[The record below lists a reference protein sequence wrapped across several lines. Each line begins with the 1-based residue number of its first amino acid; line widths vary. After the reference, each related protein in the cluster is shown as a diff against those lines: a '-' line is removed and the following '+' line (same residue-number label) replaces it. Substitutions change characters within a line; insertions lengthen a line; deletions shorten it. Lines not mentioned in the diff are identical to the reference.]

1 MTELLAFL
9 GGRENAMVD
18 LLSRLAEIN
27 SFSHNAAGL
36 SAVADLLQQEF
47 TALRPDRTERIALP
61 PAETLSATAE
71 VLHAP
76 VGDLLSFSKRPA
88 APLQVLLVIHYDT
101 VYPPEHAFRSVRR
114 DGVDVLRGR
123 GVADAKG
130 GIVVMLNALLALEQ
144 SPHAGRIG
152 WHVLLNPDEEIGS
165 PGSAAV
171 LEQAAAAAHL
181 ALVFEPAPTAT
192 TLVTRRKGSGSFSVV
207 FRGRAAHAGREIER
221 GRNAVLAA
229 ARFALEATAGISAIP
244 EATINV
250 SKVDGGGP
258 TNVVPDLAIL
268 RFNVRVVAP
277 EQQRLVEARLEELTE
292 AANRQDGI
300 TATLHGHFTSPPWV
314 MHERGLALF
323 ERLREAGREMGLK
336 LEAQSSGGASDAN
349 KIAATGLA
357 VLDSL
362 GPVGSDIH
370 SDQERVSVASLV
382 ERARLS
388 AALMLKLAS
397 GEVAWPPVPLIP

>member
-1 MTELLAFL
+1 M
-9 GGRENAMVD
+9 
-18 LLSRLAEIN
+18 
-27 SFSHNAAGL
+27 
-36 SAVADLLQQEF
+36 
-47 TALRPDRTERIALP
+47 
-61 PAETLSATAE
+61 ETLSPTAE
-71 VLHAP
+71 VLHSP
-76 VGDLLSFSKRPA
+76 VGDLLSFAKRPG
-88 APLQVLLVIHYDT
+88 APLQLLLVIHYDT

-114 DGVDVLRGR
+114 DGADILRGP

-130 GIVVMLNALLALEQ
+130 GIVVMLNALMALER
-144 SPHAGRIG
+144 SPDAERIG

-165 PGSAAV
+165 PGSARL
-171 LEQAAAAAHL
+171 LEQAAASAHL

-207 FRGRAAHAGREIER
+207 FRGRAAHAGREIEK

-229 ARFALEATAGISAIP
+229 ARFALEATAAISAIP

-268 RFNVRVVAP
+268 RFNVRVVTP
-277 EQQRLVEARLEELTE
+277 EQQRHVEARLEELME

-300 TATLHGHFTSPPWV
+300 TATMHGHFSSPPWV

-323 ERLREAGREMGLK
+323 ERLRETGRELGLA
-336 LEAQSSGGASDAN
+336 LETQSSGGASDAN
-349 KIAATGLA
+349 KIAATGLP

-370 SDQERVSVASLV
+370 SDQERVHVPSLV

-388 AALMLKLAS
+388 AMLMQRLAS
-397 GEVAWPPVPLIP
+397 GEVAWPPVPMK

>member
-1 MTELLAFL
+1 MTHSLAYL
-9 GGRENAMVD
+9 DDRQDAMVD
-18 LLSRLAEIN
+18 LLSRLAGMN
-27 SFSHNAAGL
+27 SYSHNPDGL
-36 SAVADLLQQEF
+36 GAVADLLQREF
-47 TALRPDRTERIALP
+47 AVLGPDRVERVAMP
-61 PAETLSATAE
+61 EAESLSAAGD
-71 VLHAP
+71 VKRARI
-76 VGDLLSFSKRPA
+76 GDLLSFVKRST
-88 APLQVLLVIHYDT
+88 APLQVMLVIHYDT
-101 VYPPEHAFRSVRR
+101 VYPPEHPFREVWRE
-114 DGVDVLRGR
+114 GADVLRGP

-130 GIVVMLNALLALEQ
+130 GIVVMLNALMALEQ
-144 SPHAGRIG
+144 SPDAKNIG
-152 WHVLLNPDEEIGS
+152 WHVVLNPDEEIGS
-165 PGSAAV
+165 PGSAAF
-171 LEQAAAAAHL
+171 LEEAAGAAHL

-207 FRGRAAHAGREIER
+207 FRGRAAHAGREIEK

-229 ARFALEATAGISAIP
+229 ARFALEATAAIGAIP

-268 RFNVRVVAP
+268 RFNVRVVTP
-277 EQQRLVEARLEELTE
+277 EQQRQVEGRLEELMD

-300 TATLHGHFTSPPWV
+300 TATLHGHFSSPPWV

-323 ERLREAGREMGLK
+323 ERLREAGGELGLK

-349 KIAATGLA
+349 KIAATGLP

-388 AALMLKLAS
+388 ASLMLKLAS
-397 GEVAWPPVPLIP
+397 GEVAWPPVPMK

>member
-1 MTELLAFL
+1 MLAFL
-9 GGRENAMVD
+9 EGRENAMVE
-18 LLSRLAEIN
+18 LLSRVAGVN
-27 SFSHNAAGL
+27 SFSHNPAGL
-36 SAVADLLQQEF
+36 GAVADLLHEEF
-47 TALRPDRTERIALP
+47 AALRPDRSERIALP
-61 PAETLSATAE
+61 AMETLSATAE
-71 VLHAP
+71 VLHSP
-76 VGDLLSFSKRPA
+76 VGDLLSFAKRPA

-114 DGVDVLRGR
+114 DGADVLRGP

-130 GIVVMLNALLALEQ
+130 GIVVMLNALMALER
-144 SPHAGRIG
+144 SPDAGRIG

-165 PGSAAV
+165 PGSAAL
-171 LEQAAAAAHL
+171 LEQAAASAHL

-207 FRGRAAHAGREIER
+207 FRGRAAHAGREIEK

-229 ARFALEATAGISAIP
+229 ARFALEATAAISAIP

-268 RFNVRVVAP
+268 RFNVRVVTP
-277 EQQRLVEARLEELTE
+277 EQQRQVEARLEELME
-292 AANRQDGI
+292 GANRQDGI
-300 TATLHGHFTSPPWV
+300 TATMHGHFSSPPWV
-314 MHERGLALF
+314 MHERGRALF
-323 ERLREAGREMGLK
+323 EHLRQAGRELGLG

-349 KIAATGLA
+349 KIAATGLP

-370 SDQERVSVASLV
+370 SDQERVHVPSLV
-382 ERARLS
+382 ERAKLS
-388 AALMLKLAS
+388 AMLMQRLAS
-397 GEVAWPPVPLIP
+397 GEVAWPPVPMIP